1 MKEKRTELLVGFF
14 LLISLVVLGGLI
26 VQFGDFSEKFKKTYP
41 LTLMFP
47 DGGGLV
53 KDTEIRLS
61 GVRIGRVANSPRVN
75 TVDYA
80 GAIVDLEIF
89 EDFQIPENARFTI
102 GSSGLL
108 GDALIEITVPQERTG
123 QFIPAGSELTGE
135 RSTGLSALASSAE
148 NLSAKGQ
155 VVLEDVKTALVDISS
170 AVGKIDQKIL
180 HEENLKSFNVAVR
193 EMTEAVASINDRV
206 LAEDNTGNLRDLLAN
221 LKNASANLDAAS
233 KKITPLIERGSDAV
247 AALEQ
252 GISKLSS
259 AAEGISTFT
268 DKVNNGDGLL
278 TALLNDP
285 ELKKELQAF
294 LVNIRRSGILRY
306 RDSSKAD
313 DNPPGSKVTPRRKGF
328 LGGR

>member
-1 MKEKRTELLVGFF
+1 MKERRTELLVGVF

-26 VQFGDFSEKFKKTYP
+26 VQFGDFNEKFKKTYP

-75 TVDYA
+75 TEDYA

-123 QFIPAGSELTGE
+123 QFIPAGSELIGE

-155 VVLEDVKTALVDISS
+155 VVLEDIRGALVGLGS
-170 AVGKIDQKIL
+170 AVGKLDQKIL
-180 HEENLKSFNVAVR
+180 REENLENFNVAVR
-193 EMTEAVASINDRV
+193 EMTEAVGSINNRV
-206 LAEDNTGNLRDLLAN
+206 LAKGNTDNLRDLLAN
-221 LKNASANLDAAS
+221 LKNASTNLDASS
-233 KKITPLIERGSDAV
+233 KKIAPLLERGSDAV

-268 DKVNNGDGLL
+268 DKINNGDGLL

-306 RDSSKAD
+306 RDSSQAD
-313 DNPPGSKVTPRRKGF
+313 DDPPSNKVTPRRKGF

>member
-61 GVRIGRVANSPRVN
+61 GVRIGRVANPPRVN
-75 TVDYA
+75 TEDYA

-89 EDFQIPENARFTI
+89 EDFQIPENAKFTV

-123 QFIPAGSELTGE
+123 QFIKSGSALQGE
-135 RSTGLSALASSAE
+135 RSTGFSALASSAE

-155 VVLEDVKTALVDISS
+155 VVLEDVRVALVDLGS
-170 AVGKIDQKIL
+170 AVGKLNQKIL
-180 HEENLKSFNVAVR
+180 HEENLKNFNIALR
-193 EMTEAVASINDRV
+193 EMTEAVGSINNRV
-206 LAEDNTGNLRDLLAN
+206 LAEDNTDNIRELLAN
-221 LKNASANLDAAS
+221 LKNASVNLDAAS
-233 KKITPLIERGSDAV
+233 EKVKPLLDRGSDAI
-247 AALEQ
+247 AALEL
-252 GISKLSS
+252 GINKLSR
-259 AAEGISTFT
+259 AAEGISAVT
-268 DKVNNGDGLL
+268 DKINNGNGLL
-278 TALLNDP
+278 TALLEDT

-294 LVNIRRSGILRY
+294 LVNLRRSGILRY
-306 RDSSKAD
+306 RDSSKV
-313 DNPPGSKVTPRRKGF
+313 DNPAEGKVTPKRKGF
-328 LGGR
+328 FGGR

>member
-14 LLISLVVLGGLI
+14 LLISLIVLGGLI
-26 VQFGDFSEKFKKTYP
+26 VQFGDFNERFKKTYP
-41 LTLMFP
+41 LTVMFN

-53 KDTEIRLS
+53 KDTEIRLG
-61 GVRIGRVANSPRVN
+61 GVKIGRVANPPRVN
-75 TVDYA
+75 ISDYA

-89 EDFQIPENARFTI
+89 EDFQIPENAKFTV

-108 GDALIEITVPQERTG
+108 GDALIEITVPKELSGKFIKPGSILKGDRGTG
-123 QFIPAGSELTGE
+123 F
-135 RSTGLSALASSAE
+135 SALASSAE

-155 VVLEDVKTALVDISS
+155 LVLEDIRGALVDLGS

-180 HEENLKSFNVAVR
+180 HEENLESFNVAVR
-193 EMTEAVASINDRV
+193 EMTAAVGSINKRV
-206 LAEDNTGNLRDLLAN
+206 LAEDNTDNLRALLTN
-221 LKNASANLDAAS
+221 LKNASANLNTAS

-259 AAEGISTFT
+259 AAEGISAFT
-268 DKVNNGDGLL
+268 DKINNGDGLL
-278 TALLNDP
+278 AALLNDP

-313 DNPPGSKVTPRRKGF
+313 DGPPGSKVSPRRKGF